1 MQAGEFCAMA
11 QPAFIPPDQ
20 LARVVVT
27 SDQLARRTRE
37 LGERIAGLY
46 AGRELTIMAVLTG
59 AMIFLADLIRQI
71 PLQMRLDVVSISS
84 YPGTATTSQGV
95 QWQLP
100 ITADLSGRHVLI
112 VDDIVETGRTLE
124 AMIAEVRKMNPAS
137 LRTCVLLRKKLPDP
151 SRYQPDL
158 VGFDV
163 PDEFV
168 VGYGLDYDNLY
179 RNVPEICVLRKHAE
193 TSS

>member
-1 MQAGEFCAMA
+1 MA

-20 LARVVVT
+20 LARVVV
-27 SDQLARRTRE
+27 SADQIARRNRE

-84 YPGTATTSQGV
+84 YPGTATRSQGV
-95 QWQLP
+95 RWQLP
-100 ITADLSGRHVLI
+100 LSADLSGRHVLI

-124 AMIAEVRKMNPAS
+124 AMTDEIGQMAPAS
-137 LRTCVLLRKKLPDP
+137 LRTCVLLRKQRPDLT
-151 SRYQPDL
+151 RRHEPDL

-179 RNVPEICVLRKHAE
+179 RNVPEICVLRQHAE
-193 TSS
+193 TPR

>member
-1 MQAGEFCAMA
+1 MA

>member
-1 MQAGEFCAMA
+1 MA

-20 LARVVVT
+20 LARVVVPA
-27 SDQLARRTRE
+27 DRIARRTRE
-37 LGERIAGLY
+37 MGERIAGLY

-84 YPGTATTSQGV
+84 YPGTATSSRGV
-95 QWQLP
+95 RWQLP
-100 ITADLSGRHVLI
+100 VSANLAGRHVLI

-124 AMIAEVRKMNPAS
+124 AMLDEIRQMGPAS
-137 LRTCVLLRKKLPDP
+137 LRTCVLLRKQRPDLT
-151 SRYQPDL
+151 RRHEPDL

-179 RNVPEICVLRKHAE
+179 RNVPEICVLRQHAE
-193 TSS
+193 TPR

>member
-1 MQAGEFCAMA
+1 
-11 QPAFIPPDQ
+11 
-20 LARVVVT
+20 
-27 SDQLARRTRE
+27 
-37 LGERIAGLY
+37 
-46 AGRELTIMAVLTG
+46 
-59 AMIFLADLIRQI
+59 
-71 PLQMRLDVVSISS
+71 
-84 YPGTATTSQGV
+84 
-95 QWQLP
+95 
-100 ITADLSGRHVLI
+100 LI